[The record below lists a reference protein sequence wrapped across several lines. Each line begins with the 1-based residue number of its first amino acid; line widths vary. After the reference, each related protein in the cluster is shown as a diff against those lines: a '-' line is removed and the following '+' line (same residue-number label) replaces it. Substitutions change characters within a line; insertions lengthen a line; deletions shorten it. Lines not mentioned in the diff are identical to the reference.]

1 MTETLEPKP
10 EETTEKTELTA
21 EGELPVQPETGEI
34 PADAAAEGEALTQPE
49 TSESPAAEE
58 APGLGEAPWLGEAG
72 GETPAAPPK
81 PPFFRRVMGF
91 LFNPETRLGR
101 GMRAAVRIAGVTVG
115 LLALG
120 FLAAVLLLWRPSQQT
135 LERTQAQLTDTQAQ
149 LSTAKEEA
157 ASLETQL
164 TTARADRDQA
174 QSLAARSQTRAG
186 VLKVL
191 YAVTTARMALERR
204 DGQMAHKSLEDAQAQ
219 LNESLPSLQA
229 LSPADAERIA
239 SRLDLA
245 RSELPRDPAT
255 AATDLEILDRWLLEL
270 EAALQ

>member
-1 MTETLEPKP
+1 MTEILEPMP
-10 EETTEKTELTA
+10 EEPTEKTEQIP
-21 EGELPVQPETGEI
+21 EGELPVQAEAGEI
-34 PADAAAEGEALTQPE
+34 P
-49 TSESPAAEE
+49 TS
-58 APGLGEAPWLGEAG
+58 AG
-72 GETPAAPPK
+72 VEGETPAQPEASESLAAEQTPESGEAEGETPAVAPK
-81 PPFFRRVMGF
+81 PPLLRRVMGF

-120 FLAAVLLLWRPSQQT
+120 FLAAVLLLWRPSQQS
-135 LERTQAQLTDTQAQ
+135 LERTQAQLADTQAQ

-164 TTARADRDQA
+164 TAARADREQA

-204 DGQMAHKSLEDAQAQ
+204 DGPVAHKSLEDAQAQ
-219 LNESLPSLQA
+219 LNESLPGLQA
-229 LSPADAERIA
+229 LRPADAERIA
-239 SRLDLA
+239 GRLDLA

>member
-10 EETTEKTELTA
+10 EETTEKTEQTP
-21 EGELPVQPETGEI
+21 EGELPVQPETGEA
-34 PADAAAEGEALTQPE
+34 PADAAAEGEAPIQPE

-58 APGLGEAPWLGEAG
+58 APVLGEAG
-72 GETPAAPPK
+72 GTPTELPK
-81 PPFFRRVMGF
+81 PPLFRRVMGF

-101 GMRAAVRIAGVTVG
+101 GMRTAVRIAGVTVG
-115 LLALG
+115 LLAMG

-149 LSTAKEEA
+149 LSQAQEQA

-164 TTARADRDQA
+164 TAARADRDQA
-174 QSLAARSQTRAG
+174 QSLAARSQTRAQ

-219 LNESLPSLQA
+219 LNESLPSLKA

>member
-10 EETTEKTELTA
+10 EETTEKMEQTP
-21 EGELPVQPETGEI
+21 EGELPVQPETGET
-34 PADAAAEGEALTQPE
+34 PADAAAEGEAPAQPE
-49 TSESPAAEE
+49 MSESPAAEE
-58 APGLGEAPWLGEAG
+58 APGLGEAEV
-72 GETPAAPPK
+72 ETHAAPPK
-81 PPFFRRVMGF
+81 PPLFRRVMGF

-120 FLAAVLLLWRPSQQT
+120 FLAAVLLLWRPSQQS
-135 LERTQAQLTDTQAQ
+135 LERTQAQLTDTQTQ
-149 LSTAKEEA
+149 LSQAQEQA

-191 YAVTTARMALERR
+191 YSVTTARMALERR
-204 DGQMAHKSLEDAQAQ
+204 DGQMAHKSLEDAQAR

>member
-10 EETTEKTELTA
+10 EETTEKTEQTP
-21 EGELPVQPETGEI
+21 EGELPVQPETGEA
-34 PADAAAEGEALTQPE
+34 PADAAAEGEAPIQPE

-58 APGLGEAPWLGEAG
+58 APVLGEAEG
-72 GETPAAPPK
+72 GTPTEPPK
-81 PPFFRRVMGF
+81 PPLFRRVMGF

-120 FLAAVLLLWRPSQQT
+120 FLAAVLLLWRPSQQS

-149 LSTAKEEA
+149 LSQAQEQA

-164 TTARADRDQA
+164 TAARADRDQA
-174 QSLAARSQTRAG
+174 QSLAARGQTRAQ

>member
-34 PADAAAEGEALTQPE
+34 PADAAAEGEALTQSE
-49 TSESPAAEE
+49 TSESPAAE
-58 APGLGEAPWLGEAG
+58 EAPWLGEAG

-149 LSTAKEEA
+149 LTQAQEQA

>member
-21 EGELPVQPETGEI
+21 EGELPVQPETEEI
-34 PADAAAEGEALTQPE
+34 PEAAAVEGEAPAQPE
-49 TSESPAAEE
+49 TSQSPAAE
-58 APGLGEAPWLGEAG
+58 EAPWLGEAG

-81 PPFFRRVMGF
+81 PSIFRRVMGF
-91 LFNPETRLGR
+91 LFNPQTRLGR

-135 LERTQAQLTDTQAQ
+135 LEHTQAQLTDTQAQ
-149 LSTAKEEA
+149 LSQAQEQA
-157 ASLETQL
+157 ASLEAQL
-164 TTARADRDQA
+164 TAARANQEQA
-174 QSLAARSQTRAG
+174 QSLAARSQTRAQ

-191 YAVTTARMALERR
+191 YSVTTARMALERR
-204 DGQMAHKSLEDAQAQ
+204 DGQMAHKSLEDAQAR
-219 LNESLPSLQA
+219 LNESLPGLQA
-229 LSPADAERIA
+229 LRPADAERIA
-239 SRLDLA
+239 GRLDLA